1 MRKSSF
7 ERGPAVPILLDD
19 VECTGS
25 ELSLLGCPH
34 VDLDSENCDNTEH
47 AGVICS
53 NSKSVCSEPVLPYI
67 YTDSVLAVSVFC
79 DQFVVHTFLTLTC
92 STSV

>member
-53 NSKSVCSEPVLPYI
+53 NSKSVCSEPVLHNYI
-67 YTDSVLAVSVFC
+67 IYMYGTCTNSILGSFC
-79 DQFVVHTFLTLTC
+79 FL
-92 STSV
+92 